1 MVPALT
7 ITLDSDKNEV
17 VQQIK
22 AIKPQDA
29 WEFFKNAATA
39 AAVAYQFYQ
48 SLHRSDAE
56 HLIGGVQSGIL
67 SLFGGL
73 FKDQIGS
80 LLTKWLSDPDVQKA
94 IFDKLAEIITSF
106 FKK

>member
-1 MVPALT
+1 MVPSLT

-29 WEFFKNAATA
+29 WSLIKNAAA
-39 AAVAYQFYQ
+39 AAAMAYQFYQ
-48 SLHRSDAE
+48 SLHRSDSE
-56 HLIGGVQSGIL
+56 QLISSVQGGIL

-73 FKDQIGS
+73 IKDQIGS

-94 IFDKLAEIITSF
+94 IFDKLVEIVTSF
-106 FKK
+106 IKK